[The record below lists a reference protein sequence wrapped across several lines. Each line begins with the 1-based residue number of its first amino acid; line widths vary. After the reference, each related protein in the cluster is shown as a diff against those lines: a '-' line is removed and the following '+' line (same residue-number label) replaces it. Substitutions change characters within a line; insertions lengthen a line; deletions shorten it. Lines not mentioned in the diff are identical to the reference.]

1 VFAPAPST
9 IAHPHISSKA
19 SIVRAQVVSGYGA
32 PHDSSRTRLISLPEL
47 LCYRSVMTQ
56 RRTRGSR
63 FSRSCWAIY
72 TALAVTP
79 FLCVA
84 DQALGHKG
92 LLPCNATALCI
103 ALLLPF
109 AARELLS
116 NLRARR
122 GLSFL
127 KPILA
132 NTLPLGAFFL
142 VAMVALALGI
152 LPDAHWEDGGKWIFI
167 IPYGLGVSM
176 VSVYLGTGNE
186 VAEHLPV
193 YVGIALSLLA
203 WSIWFDLSYPGSFAD
218 ITKRAAG
225 FPGNANFSALVA
237 VIVCSAGLNF
247 GRRPESTS
255 PHIRKAVRG
264 EHRLWVDLLL
274 LVLTFSIVV
283 MTMSRSGIVNFSV
296 LLSTFVYFRFFRSS
310 YTMRQRILGA
320 GAVLIVAALMVAMLP
335 VFASLISTN
344 ESNNRLSRLLNNKQV
359 DDGSAGTRLAAALDA
374 IRLIEEAPVVGHGTG
389 YSRTMLELPHNLYL
403 MQWVNNG
410 AVGVGAYLLFLATA
424 FITFTARRCRN
435 GQALILVTSVASLFS
450 HNLLDQRPFL
460 IIFGMLLTHSLA
472 SPLPQGT
479 RRWPPPL
486 RSVPRPGVA
495 QHAA

>member
-1 VFAPAPST
+1 M
-9 IAHPHISSKA
+9 AHRH
-19 SIVRAQVVSGYGA
+19 
-32 PHDSSRTRLISLPEL
+32 TRS
-47 LCYRSVMTQ
+47 
-56 RRTRGSR
+56 SR
-63 FSRSCWAIY
+63 FSGPCWAIY
-72 TALAVTP
+72 TAFALTP

-92 LLPCNATALCI
+92 FLPCNATALCI

-116 NLRARR
+116 KFRARR
-122 GLSFL
+122 GASFL
-127 KPILA
+127 TPIFA
-132 NTLPLGAFFL
+132 NVLPLGAFLFL
-142 VAMVALALGI
+142 AMVALALGI

-176 VSVYLGTGNE
+176 VSVYLGTTGE
-186 VAEHLPV
+186 VTKYLPV
-193 YVGIALSLLA
+193 YVGIALFLLA
-203 WSIWFDLSYPGSFAD
+203 WSIWFDLSYPGTFAE

-247 GRRPESTS
+247 GRLSQNTRSRAGNLTT
-255 PHIRKAVRG
+255 KDT
-264 EHRLWVDLLL
+264 RLWVDLLL
-274 LVLTFSIVV
+274 LALTFSIVV
-283 MTMSRSGIVNFSV
+283 MTMSRSGLINFSV

-320 GAVLIVAALMVAMLP
+320 SAVLIVAALMVAMLP
-335 VFASLISTN
+335 LFASLISTN

-359 DDGSAGTRLAAALDA
+359 DDGSAGTRIAAAIDA
-374 IRLIEEAPVVGHGTG
+374 IRLIEDAPIVGHGTG

-410 AVGVGAYLLFLATA
+410 ALGVGAYLLFLGIA
-424 FITFTARRCRN
+424 FMTFTARRCRN
-435 GQALILVTSVASLFS
+435 GQALILVTAVASLFS

-460 IIFGMLLTHSLA
+460 IIFGMLLTHSVA
-472 SPLPQGT
+472 TPLPQGN
-479 RRWPPPL
+479 RKSPQPL
-486 RSVPRPGVA
+486 RSVPRPGSA
-495 QHAA
+495 RHAVSADRENDQSPPLMLQRP

>member
-1 VFAPAPST
+1 
-9 IAHPHISSKA
+9 
-19 SIVRAQVVSGYGA
+19 
-32 PHDSSRTRLISLPEL
+32 
-47 LCYRSVMTQ
+47 
-56 RRTRGSR
+56 
-63 FSRSCWAIY
+63 
-72 TALAVTP
+72 
-79 FLCVA
+79 
-84 DQALGHKG
+84 
-92 LLPCNATALCI
+92 
-103 ALLLPF
+103 
-109 AARELLS
+109 
-116 NLRARR
+116 
-122 GLSFL
+122 
-127 KPILA
+127 
-132 NTLPLGAFFL
+132 
-142 VAMVALALGI
+142 MVALALGI